1 MTNECDVG
9 GCCSLPTER
18 APTARRSRPAALLA
32 EPRVGVGLHLCAL
45 SDGGLASVFLLL
57 KGYGAACCVLRELA
71 EAAVMALSGLLGCG
85 CVRSR
90 RGELG
95 RMSCASSAHSHA

>member
-18 APTARRSRPAALLA
+18 ADCASFATGSAARRASRRRRASS
-32 EPRVGVGLHLCAL
+32 LCAL
-45 SDGGLASVFLLL
+45 RYGGLASVFLLL

-95 RMSCASSAHSHA
+95 RM